1 MVEIEDVPI
10 TYENTLTNVKYNT
23 RKMEFLKKDDTTKVK
38 LEFPIYEEQKN
49 QELLVKLIRQFR
61 KAMEGY
67 DLFTLSGVYD
77 KFKQCLDGDALDT
90 WEAIVVDEDKKSW
103 DTNLAQLIDVLIDDE
118 AFNNQKDYL
127 NKTKKPANLPMK
139 R

>member
-1 MVEIEDVPI
+1 M
-10 TYENTLTNVKYNT
+10 
-23 RKMEFLKKDDTTKVK
+23 
-38 LEFPIYEEQKN
+38 
-49 QELLVKLIRQFR
+49 
-61 KAMEGY
+61 
-67 DLFTLSGVYD
+67 YD

-127 NKTKKPANLPMK
+127 NQTKKPANLPMK